1 MKRTTYAV
9 LAGSFAFG
17 LTAAAATGVAFTI
30 SSVQNVPGTDSDTEI
45 ISTTSCDG
53 TYAIEWTI
61 DQNGYVTAFT
71 ATRTA
76 PSPEDPNGS
85 FCESVPAEITV
96 SRSGMDLSSYYG
108 TTDASG
114 NFSGSFDNSSITNV
128 SFIAAASDV
137 VKLEIGPN
145 AGVGGV

>member
-30 SSVQNVPGTDSDTEI
+30 SSVQNVPGTDFDTEI
-45 ISTTSCDG
+45 IATTSCDG
-53 TYAIEWTI
+53 TYAVEWTI
-61 DQNGYVTAFT
+61 DQYGFVTAFT

-85 FCESVPAEITV
+85 YCESVPASITV
-96 SRSGMDLSSYYG
+96 SRSGSPLSSYYG
-108 TTDASG
+108 STDSSG
-114 NFSGSFDNSSITNV
+114 NFAGTFDGQST
-128 SFIAAASDV
+128 FIAAANDE

-145 AGVGGV
+145 AGMGGPV